1 MSKLIIQIPCYNE
14 ENTLP
19 LVLASIPRRVP
30 GVERVE
36 VLVVDDGST
45 DRTAEV
51 ARSLGVDHVVRH
63 TCNRGLAAA
72 FQSGIDA
79 CLRLGADIIV
89 NTDGDN
95 QYPQAD
101 IPRLV
106 QPILDGTAD
115 IVVADRQ
122 TGTIKEFSRTKK
134 LLQSVGSWTV
144 ARLSGL
150 DVPDAPSGFRAY
162 SREAALQLNVVS
174 KYTYT
179 LETLIQAGA
188 KRLRVQYVPVATN
201 PSLRE
206 SRLISSTWGY
216 VKRSA
221 ATIVRVYAMY
231 EPLKVFTY
239 IGGIVSLIGAI
250 GVARFLYYYLTGDGV
265 GHVQSLVLA
274 GALLVLGFQVLLIGL
289 VADLIGANRRLLEE
303 ALYRLKKLE
312 LERSKP
318 SSREADATPDEQST
332 AATATG
338 SGFRS
343 GP

>member
-1 MSKLIIQIPCYNE
+1 MVKLIVQIPCYNE

-19 LVLASIPRRVP
+19 LVLGSVPRQIP

-45 DRTAEV
+45 DKTVEV
-51 ARSLGVDHVVRH
+51 ARSLGVDHVIRH
-63 TCNRGLAAA
+63 AGNRGLAAA
-72 FQSGIDA
+72 FQTGIDA

-101 IPRLV
+101 IPALI
-106 QPILDGTAD
+106 QPICDGTAD
-115 IVVADRQ
+115 MVVADRQ
-122 TGTIKEFSRTKK
+122 TGTVGEFSRTKK
-134 LLQSVGSWTV
+134 TLQSVGSWTV

-162 SREAALQLNVVS
+162 SREAALRLNVVS

-201 PSLRE
+201 PRLRE

-221 ATIVRVYAMY
+221 ATILRVYAMY
-231 EPLKVFTY
+231 EPLKVFSY
-239 IGGIVSLIGAI
+239 IGAALCLVGGAA
-250 GVARFLYYYLTGDGV
+250 VLRFLYYYLTGTGG
-265 GHVQSLVLA
+265 GHLQSLVLA
-274 GALLVLGFQVLLIGL
+274 GALLVVGFQIILIGL

-303 ALYRLKKLE
+303 TLYRLKRLE
-312 LERSKP
+312 LDEKRRQAP
-318 SSREADATPDEQST
+318 EQADGLADVQE
-332 AATATG
+332 
-338 SGFRS
+338 SGRR
-343 GP
+343 GEG